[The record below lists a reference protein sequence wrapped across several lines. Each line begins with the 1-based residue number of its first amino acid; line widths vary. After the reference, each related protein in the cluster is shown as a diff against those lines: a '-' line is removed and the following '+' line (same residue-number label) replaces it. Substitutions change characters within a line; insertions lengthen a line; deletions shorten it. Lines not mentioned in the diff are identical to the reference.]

1 MIFNHSSPPPSSSS
15 LEMPLQEAFMQMME
29 SAESIKSWYWL
40 PTSCQSSSFLSLIF
54 FQVSAS
60 IFQISM
66 MGFKQKMNSMSWF
79 PKVEMWCLLAS
90 DEATRMGDDTQYV
103 YEQNIVT
110 IFKGHY
116 S

>member
-15 LEMPLQEAFMQMME
+15 LEMPLQEVFMQMME

-54 FQVSAS
+54 FHVSAS